1 MKDNEISVSLE
12 HVKEFEFKVTFD
24 GNYAELLMD
33 EPPPLGAGNG
43 PNATTVFSAAIGN
56 CLSASLLFC
65 LHKIR
70 VEPTALKTIVTTRMV
85 RNEKKRL
92 RVGSSHVTIML
103 GLDPEGRNRLSRCLD
118 LFEEYCIVTQ
128 SVRGGIDVSV
138 EVNDEKGEV
147 LYDSR
152 NGHGDR

>member
-1 MKDNEISVSLE
+1 MEDNEISVSMEL
-12 HVKEFEFKVTFD
+12 VKDYEFKVTFD
-24 GNYAELLMD
+24 GNFAELIMD

-43 PNATTVFSAAIGN
+43 PNATTVISAAFGN

-70 VEPTALKTIVTTRMV
+70 VKPTALKTIVTTRMV

-92 RVGSSHVTIML
+92 RVGPSHVTIAL
-103 GLDPEGRNRLSRCLD
+103 GLDSEGRDRLGRCLD

-138 EVNDEKGEV
+138 EVQDEKGEV
-147 LYDSR
+147 IYDSR
-152 NGHGDR
+152 DRHGDR

>member
-1 MKDNEISVSLE
+1 MEDNEISVSMEL
-12 HVKEFEFKVTFD
+12 VKDYEFKVTFD
-24 GNYAELLMD
+24 GNFAGLIMD

-43 PNATTVFSAAIGN
+43 PNATTVLSAALGN

-70 VEPTALKTIVTTRMV
+70 VKPTALKTIVMTRMV

-92 RVGSSHVTIML
+92 RVGPSHVTIPL
-103 GLDPEGRNRLSRCLD
+103 GFDPEGRDRLGRCLD

-138 EVNDEKGEV
+138 EVHDEKGGI

-152 NGHGDR
+152 DRHGDR

>member
-1 MKDNEISVSLE
+1 MEDKEMSVSLE
-12 HVKEFEFKVTFD
+12 LIKDYEFKVIFD
-24 GNYAELLMD
+24 ERLAELLMD
-33 EPPPLGAGNG
+33 EPPPLGAGDG
-43 PNATTVFSAAIGN
+43 PNASKVLSAAVGN

-65 LHKIR
+65 LNKIR
-70 VEPTALKTIVTTRMV
+70 VEPTSLKTTVTTKIM

-92 RVGSSHVTIML
+92 RVGSSHVTITL
-103 GLDPEGRNRLSRCLD
+103 GFNPEGRDRLGRCLD

-138 EVNDEKGEV
+138 EVHDEKGGV

-152 NGHGDR
+152 DRHGDP

>member
-1 MKDNEISVSLE
+1 MEDKEISVNLE
-12 HVKEFEFKVTFD
+12 LVKDYEFKVAFD
-24 GNYAELLMD
+24 EKSAELLMD
-33 EPPPLGAGNG
+33 EPPPLGTGNG
-43 PNATTVFSAAIGN
+43 PNATTVLSAAIGN

-70 VEPTALKTIVTTRMV
+70 VKPTALKTMVTTRMV

-92 RVGSSHVTIML
+92 RVGSSHVTIIL
-103 GLDPEGRNRLSRCLD
+103 GFDPEGLNRLGRCLD

-138 EVNDEKGEV
+138 EVHDENGEI

-152 NGHGDR
+152 DRY